1 MGEPQTG
8 EPQTGEPQTEHEEYD
23 PVTADQVARQPQE
36 GQVLG
41 RSVPT
46 PEKVTRAEPGSPE
59 TGARRDES
67 GKPVS

>member
-1 MGEPQTG
+1 MGESRSD
-8 EPQTGEPQTEHEEYD
+8 HDEYD

-46 PEKVTRAEPGSPE
+46 PEEVTRAEPGSPE

-67 GKPVS
+67 GKPKS